1 MVFVDRYL
9 IKHSDGFVAVN
20 VDSLELEIGVTVVLI
35 IGVELEPDRTEGVLL
50 VGEVVY
56 RAVGA
61 EAKNVVDDGGKTF
74 CFINNGNHCRLNNI
88 IDCAILPHIP

>member
-9 IKHSDGFVAVN
+9 IKHSDGFVVVN

-35 IGVELEPDRTEGVLL
+35 IGVDLEPDRNEGVLL
-50 VGEVVY
+50 VEEVVY

-61 EAKNVVDDGGKTF
+61 EAKNVVDVGGKSVFVINDNRSRHVRLIKINTF
-74 CFINNGNHCRLNNI
+74 CQLN
-88 IDCAILPHIP
+88 